1 MTGNVDPESVE
12 SFQRAGFSALLAKPF
27 GEVRAC
33 TRAPPLS
40 HLTGLAVSARRVRAR
55 QDDLRRLLEHLRAG
69 PNRGAWWSSMN
80 LPAAA
85 AAARRLSVAPIGP
98 IGLEDCKE

>member
-33 TRAPPLS
+33 TRAPPPS

-69 PNRGAWWSSMN
+69 RGGWWSSMN

-85 AAARRLSVAPIGP
+85 AAARRLSVAPIRP